1 MGLFNRQE
9 VKDKDDD
16 IPTQDVLLPEEE
28 VQPETWIDE
37 EVEPVKEKKRSRVK
51 NAEPNDENVV
61 YDWMTGEEIG
71 SVRNV
76 ITNDKGAI
84 ISYEVKSLADNIIQ
98 YSSSQIDLTDEGYIL
113 LPIWLSKAREYRDR
127 LTDASRK
134 LGELRRMLD
143 NNTISLETY
152 TEMSKVT
159 FNLDLLEGCD
169 RSVLETGS
177 MLSSIREEKG
187 RIEQE
192 IYSLDIKRRVGIMD
206 RVEYSKASI
215 ELVDSYKR
223 VLYHVAETES
233 LQKELVQTVTDA
245 KKMEEVPGRNFESL
259 RERKYRLHFVLSS
272 NPLVNVQ
279 VRKVE

>member
-37 EVEPVKEKKRSRVK
+37 EVEPVKAKKRSRVK

-76 ITNDKGAI
+76 ITNEKDAI

-127 LTDASRK
+127 LSDASRK
-134 LGELRRMLD
+134 LGELRRMLV
-143 NNTISLETY
+143 NNT
-152 TEMSKVT
+152 
-159 FNLDLLEGCD
+159 F
-169 RSVLETGS
+169 
-177 MLSSIREEKG
+177 SSWSAPLADQDTVVFIPP
-187 RIEQE
+187 
-192 IYSLDIKRRVGIMD
+192 
-206 RVEYSKASI
+206 
-215 ELVDSYKR
+215 
-223 VLYHVAETES
+223 VA
-233 LQKELVQTVTDA
+233 
-245 KKMEEVPGRNFESL
+245 GG
-259 RERKYRLHFVLSS
+259 
-272 NPLVNVQ
+272 
-279 VRKVE
+279 

>member
-1 MGLFNRQE
+1 LGLFKRQA
-9 VKDKDDD
+9 VTDNDDD
-16 IPTQDVLLPEEE
+16 IPAQDALLPEEE

-37 EVEPVKEKKRSRVK
+37 DVEPAKAKKRSRIK
-51 NAEPNDENVV
+51 KEEPDDENIV
-61 YDWMTGEEIG
+61 YDWMTGEEVG

-76 ITNDKGAI
+76 ITNDKGAT

-127 LTDASRK
+127 LSDASRK

-152 TEMSKVT
+152 TEMAKVT
-159 FNLDLLEGCD
+159 FNFDLLEGCD

-177 MLSSIREEKG
+177 MLSSIRDEKG

-223 VLYHVAETES
+223 VLYHIAETES
-233 LQKELVQTVTDA
+233 LQKELVQTVAEA
-245 KKMEEVPGRNFESL
+245 KTMEEVPGGNLESL

-279 VRKVE
+279 VKKVE

>member
-1 MGLFNRQE
+1 LGLFKRQA
-9 VKDKDDD
+9 VTDNDDD
-16 IPTQDVLLPEEE
+16 IPAQDALLPEEE

-37 EVEPVKEKKRSRVK
+37 DVEPAKAKKRSRIK
-51 NAEPNDENVV
+51 KEEPDDEHIV
-61 YDWMTGEEIG
+61 YDWMTGEEVG

-76 ITNDKGAI
+76 ITNDKGAT

-127 LTDASRK
+127 LSDASRK

-152 TEMSKVT
+152 TEMAKVT
-159 FNLDLLEGCD
+159 FNFDLLEGCD

-177 MLSSIREEKG
+177 MLSSIRDEKG

-223 VLYHVAETES
+223 VLYHIAETES
-233 LQKELVQTVTDA
+233 LQKELVQTVAEA
-245 KKMEEVPGRNFESL
+245 KTMEEVPGGNLESL

-279 VRKVE
+279 VKKVE

>member
-1 MGLFNRQE
+1 LGLFKRQA
-9 VKDKDDD
+9 VTDDDD
-16 IPTQDVLLPEEE
+16 IPAQDALLPEEE

-37 EVEPVKEKKRSRVK
+37 DVVPAKAKKRSRIK
-51 NAEPNDENVV
+51 KAEPDDENIV

-76 ITNDKGAI
+76 ITNDKGAT

-127 LTDASRK
+127 LSDASRK

-152 TEMSKVT
+152 TEMAKVT
-159 FNLDLLEGCD
+159 FNFDLLEGCD

-177 MLSSIREEKG
+177 MLSSIRDEKG

-223 VLYHVAETES
+223 VLYHIAETES
-233 LQKELVQTVTDA
+233 LQKELVQTVAEA
-245 KKMEEVPGRNFESL
+245 KTMEEVPGGNLESL

-279 VRKVE
+279 VKKVE

>member
-16 IPTQDVLLPEEE
+16 ISTQDVLLPEEE

-127 LTDASRK
+127 LSDASRK

>member
-1 MGLFNRQE
+1 VWNTDTRE
-9 VKDKDDD
+9 
-16 IPTQDVLLPEEE
+16 PPEA
-28 VQPETWIDE
+28 WIDE
-37 EVEPVKEKKRSRVK
+37 DVEPVKAKKRSRVK
-51 NAEPNDENVV
+51 KAEPDDENIV
-61 YDWMTGEEIG
+61 YDWMTGEEVG

-76 ITNDKGAI
+76 ITNEKGAA

-98 YSSSQIDLTDEGYIL
+98 YGSSQIDLTDEGYIL

-127 LTDASRK
+127 LSDASRK

-152 TEMSKVT
+152 TEMAKVT
-159 FNLDLLEGCD
+159 FNFDLLEGCD

-206 RVEYSKASI
+206 RVEYSKVSI

-223 VLYHVAETES
+223 VLYHIAETES
-233 LQKELVQTVTDA
+233 LQKELVQTVAEA
-245 KKMEEVPGRNFESL
+245 KNLEEVPGGNLESL

-279 VRKVE
+279 VKKVE

>member
-1 MGLFNRQE
+1 MGLFKRQA
-9 VKDKDDD
+9 VTDNDD
-16 IPTQDVLLPEEE
+16 IPAQDALLPEEE

-37 EVEPVKEKKRSRVK
+37 DVEPAKAKKRSRIK
-51 NAEPNDENVV
+51 KEEPDDENIV
-61 YDWMTGEEIG
+61 YDWMTGEEVG

-76 ITNDKGAI
+76 ITNDKGAT

-127 LTDASRK
+127 LSDASRK

-152 TEMSKVT
+152 TEMAKVT
-159 FNLDLLEGCD
+159 FNFDLLEGCD

-177 MLSSIREEKG
+177 MLSSIRDEKG

-223 VLYHVAETES
+223 VLYHIAETES
-233 LQKELVQTVTDA
+233 LQKELVQTVAEA
-245 KKMEEVPGRNFESL
+245 KTMEEVPGGNLESL

-279 VRKVE
+279 VKKVE